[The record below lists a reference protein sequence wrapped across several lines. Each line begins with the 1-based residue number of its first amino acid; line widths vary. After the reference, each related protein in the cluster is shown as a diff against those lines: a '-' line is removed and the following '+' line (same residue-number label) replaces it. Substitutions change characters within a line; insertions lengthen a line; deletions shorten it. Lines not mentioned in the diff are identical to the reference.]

1 MCQKER
7 KRKVLQSSNSVQG
20 ERRLEN
26 LGGEDGPLM
35 SLEEATM

>member
-20 ERRLEN
+20 EK
-26 LGGEDGPLM
+26 
-35 SLEEATM
+35 T